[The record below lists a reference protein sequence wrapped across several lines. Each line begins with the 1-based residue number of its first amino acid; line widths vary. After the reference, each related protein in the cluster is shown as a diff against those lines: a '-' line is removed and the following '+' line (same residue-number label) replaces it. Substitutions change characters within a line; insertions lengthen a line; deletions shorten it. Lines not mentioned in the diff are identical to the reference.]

1 MSTLRKSYSLLRSD
15 ISLPVMC
22 HHGEW
27 SLPHVIRSMSLLSW
41 SRVPES
47 QMGRLM
53 HTLLLHS
60 FEAPRTK
67 LVQPWGPVRLSLQWV
82 WLWVGVGSVMSL
94 QSWGLS
100 FRFFSGFWLSEGV
113 RSVMSLILWLLI
125 GRSCHCGGGQMWL
138 WHLVWERGG
147 VLAVREAKHFFSKS
161 MIIYYCIWFN
171 SHHYLPLGSFHHPRQ
186 DTRYQ

>member
-27 SLPHVIRSMSLLSW
+27 SLPHIIRSMSLLSW

-47 QMGRLM
+47 QMGQLM

-94 QSWGLS
+94 QSWGPVLPIFQWVLTVWGGEICQVS
-100 FRFFSGFWLSEGV
+100 HIVIVDRE
-113 RSVMSLILWLLI
+113 VMSLRWWPDVAVAPGVGKRRSFSCQGSKTLL
-125 GRSCHCGGGQMWL
+125 
-138 WHLVWERGG
+138 
-147 VLAVREAKHFFSKS
+147 F
-161 MIIYYCIWFN
+161 
-171 SHHYLPLGSFHHPRQ
+171 
-186 DTRYQ
+186 